1 MNSSQCDPPHCSF
14 APLAAVTGAGGFI
27 GQHLVV
33 ALEQAGWRTRVLMR
47 REPDQQPWR
56 ALHPQV
62 VAGSLNDE
70 TVLERLVDGAD
81 AVIHVAGLIKD
92 RIPAVGEIFISPIG
106 AVVGAHAGP
115 GTVALF
121 FMGEER

>member
-1 MNSSQCDPPHCSF
+1 M
-14 APLAAVTGAGGFI
+14 
-27 GQHLVV
+27 
-33 ALEQAGWRTRVLMR
+33 ALEHLSPLYGRGCFIS
-47 REPDQQPWR
+47 
-56 ALHPQV
+56 H
-62 VAGSLNDE
+62 
-70 TVLERLVDGAD
+70 AD
-81 AVIHVAGLIKD
+81 APEDAEYVAGLIKD